1 MTLYNRFK
9 LVTTCVPLMLS
20 LLGAQTLTIN
30 SLKTD
35 AISRTSSLLVSL
47 ASCSLRLVPK
57 AHNRATRSSKLALL
71 STRGYLSSTASKLG
85 KLYTA
90 CRQLLKNK
98 RVDGLVWGAY
108 VVCTLI
114 RMRVGQSN
122 HLIGVPKPGLL
133 AGLQASLPAWLP
145 KVATSW
151 PA

>member
-1 MTLYNRFK
+1 
-9 LVTTCVPLMLS
+9 MLS